1 VDWLLSSEHPT
12 KRISWVR
19 AWWFAS
25 KIIAEGRHC
34 VLQSHRVEHMAV
46 EPVQDTKVGFAE
58 SRRVCQHGLE
68 YRLKLTGRTGDN
80 L

>member
-1 VDWLLSSEHPT
+1 VDWLLSYEHPT

-34 VLQSHRVEHMAV
+34 VLQSHSVEHMAV
-46 EPVQDTKVGFAE
+46 EPVQDPKVGFAE
-58 SRRVCQHGLE
+58 SRRVCQHGLKH
-68 YRLKLTGRTGDN
+68 RLKLTRRTGDDP
-80 L
+80 